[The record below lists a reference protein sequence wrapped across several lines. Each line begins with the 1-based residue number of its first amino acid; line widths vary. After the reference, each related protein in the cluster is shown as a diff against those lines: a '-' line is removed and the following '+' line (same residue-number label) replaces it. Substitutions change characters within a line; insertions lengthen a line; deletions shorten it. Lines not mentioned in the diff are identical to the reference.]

1 MTLCSAFQAKAQWD
15 SASRT
20 CVSID
25 THQFLSNLIFTF
37 CCEMIFVLMMFV
49 GVLRNRSQSKLWRL
63 LYHQVCSDTYIMS
76 SEVSGFSFL
85 YDVISRYS
93 SVLLT
98 LQGDIV
104 AIAGTT
110 VRASCTCKDIRFSHV
125 LLSFDLF

>member
-1 MTLCSAFQAKAQWD
+1 MTLCSTLQNKAQWD

-25 THQFLSNLIFTF
+25 THQFLSNFIFTF

-76 SEVSGFSFL
+76 SRVSGFSFL
-85 YDVISRYS
+85 YNVVLRYS
-93 SVLLT
+93 LVLLT

-104 AIAGTT
+104 ATVDTT
-110 VRASCTCKDIRFSHV
+110 VRASRNCKDIRFLYV
-125 LLSFDLF
+125 LLGF